1 MINPPYYDS
10 NIDLVRDKDILFTL
24 EEQMNFTYAFLLTIS
39 EEKGDYAYAP
49 GKWTIKEIVGHLI
62 DAERVFAYRALRFA
76 RNDKTDLPG
85 FEENDY
91 VKNADFTSRS
101 LADLAEELLIL
112 RKTNMYLFNSFDEE
126 TMSRTGTAN
135 GGEISVEAILYVIA
149 GHQKHHM
156 KVINDR
162 YLA

>member
-1 MINPPYYDS
+1 MINPPYYNS
-10 NIDLVRDKDILFTL
+10 YIDLVRENDILFTL
-24 EEQMNFTYAFLLTIS
+24 DEQMNFTYAFLLTID
-39 EEKGDYAYAP
+39 EKKANYAYAE

-62 DAERVFAYRALRFA
+62 DGERVFAYRATRFA
-76 RNDKTDLPG
+76 RKDKTDLPG

-91 VKNADFTSRS
+91 VANANFASRS
-101 LADLAEELLIL
+101 LLDLAEELLML
-112 RKTNMYLFNSFDEE
+112 RKSNMYLFNSFTDEM
-126 TMSRTGTAN
+126 MSRTGTAN

-162 YLA
+162 YLT